1 MKKPGPDIA
10 ALPIR
15 DHAPMLDMSKKIIC
29 RSLTYIPVGGINLS

>member
-15 DHAPMLDMSKKIIC
+15 DHAPMLDMSKKN
-29 RSLTYIPVGGINLS
+29 NLSVFDIHMKK